1 MRAVT
6 RTVAMW
12 GAFMLAV
19 LVSSRVSAWW
29 VAILLIGLIFG
40 GMALIFAERR

>member
-6 RTVAMW
+6 RTVAVW

-19 LVSSRVSAWW
+19 LVSSHVSAWW
-29 VAILLIGLIFG
+29 VAILLIGFIFG
-40 GMALIFAERR
+40 ATALIFAERR